1 MAGGGGG
8 PTSFVNAMMT
18 AEKGAGTPTST
29 TPTQAT
35 TPTARAYE
43 NLYGLTFAPPTAT
56 YFPQQARSNYDPMRA
71 QRMADASLA
80 YQKAG
85 AAANEA
91 GYNKTLQAWQSMKDA
106 QAAKIAAEKAAAER
120 KAAEEAALSRPF
132 GFLRMSNSSEAA
144 QGGLASLQGF
154 IR

>member
-1 MAGGGGG
+1 MAGGG

-71 QRMADASLA
+71 QRMADLSLA
-80 YQKAG
+80 YQQAG
-85 AAANEA
+85 ATANTE
-91 GYNKTLQAWQSMKDA
+91 GYNRSMQALQAQRDA
-106 QAAKIAAEKAAAER
+106 AAAKRAADEAAAK
-120 KAAEEAALSRPF
+120 KAAEEAALRELMGGALGF
-132 GFLRMSNSSEAA
+132 GFASLGAA